1 MANNESNSQ
10 KVMGVH
16 FPNLYLWLV
25 FLSALDVVLTRV
37 ILFFNGTE
45 LNPLAAWIID
55 RGGQLGMSIFKFVIV
70 TFVIIICEYTV
81 RADPKMAR
89 RLALAGCLITAV
101 PVVWSSFLLIELI
114 TTFEPGVEPTYPGNL
129 DIIFEQQD
137 AGSSRDY
144 QQNPAAP

>member
-1 MANNESNSQ
+1 MASTEKKSR
-10 KVMGVH
+10 KIMGVH

-37 ILFFNGTE
+37 ILYFNGTE

-70 TFVIIICEYTV
+70 AFVIMICEYTATINP
-81 RADPKMAR
+81 RTAR

-101 PVVWSSFLLIELI
+101 PVVWSSFLLLDLI
-114 TTFEPGVEPTYPGNL
+114 WTFEPGTETTYPGDL
-129 DIIFEQQD
+129 DVIFDQQD
-137 AGSSRDY
+137 AGSSKSFQKD
-144 QQNPAAP
+144 P